1 VREAFLHGIDLFSPP
16 KKAILRLLAEYA
28 SKPEEKEALIN
39 LCSAKG
45 ERRRGVEIRMHAHC
59 SLTHIAGSKLYMDE
73 IVEEHTGL
81 AELLLDRF
89 PSSKPPFGHL
99 LSVAAPLQPRY
110 FSMANSPLAHPN
122 IIRFAFSVVRY
133 TTAKGKRR
141 EGLCTTWLE
150 QLSQHFLNSS
160 SPTTQVHLKIFFR
173 PTRVTHILLHSSTSL
188 TSSSSPQDFVVPQD
202 MSRPIVMVGPGTG
215 VAPFIGF
222 LEHRAALDVKSQGN
236 GDWWLFF
243 GCRHETKDYL
253 YR

>member
-133 TTAKGKRR
+133 TTAKGKHR

-160 SPTTQVHLKIFFR
+160 SPTTPVHLKIFFR
-173 PTRVTHILLHSSTSL
+173 PTRVTHILLHTNL
-188 TSSSSPQDFVVPQD
+188 
-202 MSRPIVMVGPGTG
+202 I
-215 VAPFIGF
+215 
-222 LEHRAALDVKSQGN
+222 
-236 GDWWLFF
+236 
-243 GCRHETKDYL
+243 
-253 YR
+253 